1 MTDAKDA
8 LYRLSDIIST
18 SIAALEKLNAT
29 ESVAV
34 AGVLK
39 ETFKYTD
46 ALLEAM
52 DKMEVDL

>member
-1 MTDAKDA
+1 MDAKDA
-8 LYRLSDIIST
+8 LYRVIDINNT
-18 SIAALEKLNAT
+18 SIAALERLNEA
-29 ESVAV
+29 ESMAV